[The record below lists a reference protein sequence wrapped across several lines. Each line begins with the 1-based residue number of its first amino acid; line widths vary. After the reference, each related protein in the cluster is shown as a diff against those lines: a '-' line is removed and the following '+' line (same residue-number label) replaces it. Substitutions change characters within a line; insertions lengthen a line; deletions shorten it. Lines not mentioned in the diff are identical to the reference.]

1 MPQDSIDLLQAMPL
15 FGGVS
20 EASLHLL
27 LRSAQKLVLSRGE
40 FFFREHEPGASM
52 FVLRE
57 GRVGIVK
64 SWAGRDYLLRYL
76 EAGDCF
82 GEMALLDL
90 YPRSASIVAVD
101 KCTAIEIPTDSLHQL
116 YQHDLEQFALIFM
129 NIGRELSRRL
139 RDADQRLFERAM
151 APRAAD
157 DPDLPRVI

>member
-1 MPQDSIDLLQAMPL
+1 MPQESIDLLQAMPL

-20 EASLHLL
+20 EASLRLL
-27 LRSAQKLVLSRGE
+27 LGSSRKLVLPSGE
-40 FFFREHEPGASM
+40 FFFRENEPGTSM

-64 SWAGRDYLLRYL
+64 SWGNRTYLLRYL

-90 YPRSASIVAVD
+90 YPRSASILTVA
-101 KCTAIEIPTDSLHQL
+101 KCTAIEIPAASLHQL
-116 YQHDLEQFALIFM
+116 YQQDLEQFALIFM

-139 RDADQRLFERAM
+139 READRRLFEGAM
-151 APRAAD
+151 VHNAAN